1 MQKRSHHLLGR
12 ALLANCRG
20 FSARRYEAAFLFGAV
35 QPDCNPL
42 TYLKG
47 SLRGHL
53 FRGHHYAN
61 SRAFLYRRI
70 ARLQRRKTWNLWHY
84 YTLGKLTHYLA
95 DAFTYPHN
103 DHYPGPITCHHAYE
117 SELRACLASRQRAA
131 APWRARPPKD
141 LVEGLE
147 ELHRRY
153 ASAASDLGRDVSY
166 ILQATALLMAG
177 CIPAGKNDQR

>member
-1 MQKRSHHLLGR
+1 MQKRSHRLLAR
-12 ALLANCRG
+12 ALLDNRRG
-20 FSARRYEAAFLFGAV
+20 FSARRYEAAFVFGSF
-35 QPDCNPL
+35 QPDCNPF

-47 SLRGHL
+47 SVRGHL
-53 FRGHHYAN
+53 LQGHHYAN
-61 SRAFLYRRI
+61 CHPFLYRRI
-70 ARLQRRKTWNLWHY
+70 ARLQRREKWNLWHY

-103 DHYPGPITCHHAYE
+103 DHYPESITRHHDYE
-117 SELRACLASRQRAA
+117 RELRLCLARRLPSS
-131 APWRARPPKD
+131 APWRVQPPKD

-153 ASAASDLGRDVSY
+153 VSAASDLGRDVSY

-177 CIPAGKNDQR
+177 CAPAGKGAA